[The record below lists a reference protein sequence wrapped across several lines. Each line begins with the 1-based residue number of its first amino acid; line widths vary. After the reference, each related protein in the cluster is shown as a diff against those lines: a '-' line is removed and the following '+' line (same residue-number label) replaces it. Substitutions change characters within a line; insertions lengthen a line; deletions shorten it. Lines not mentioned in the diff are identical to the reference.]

1 MGPCQGSDGS
11 SILLHCSMSCEKHK
25 KVVEK
30 YDGDL
35 QGLATDIG
43 DLHYEA
49 LSELLEH
56 LKIKLNIDGNKDHQG
71 GRKKLALALYRAAEA
86 IEEAEKHI
94 SEAWRISKPFMK

>member
-1 MGPCQGSDGS
+1 
-11 SILLHCSMSCEKHK
+11 MSCEKHK
-25 KVVEK
+25 RVVEK

-35 QGLATDIG
+35 QELATDIA

-56 LKIKLNIDGNKDHQG
+56 LKIKLNVDGNKDYQG

-86 IEEAEKHI
+86 VEEAEKNI
-94 SEAWRISKPFMK
+94 SVAWKISKPFMK

>member
-1 MGPCQGSDGS
+1 LIPFT
-11 SILLHCSMSCEKHK
+11 CSMSCEKHK
-25 KVVEK
+25 KFVEK

-43 DLHYEA
+43 DLHYES
-49 LSELLEH
+49 LSELLKH